1 MFYNGSKWGK
11 TLTST
16 ILQMN
21 NSTQLKSNKNDQLHY
36 SINHKSA
43 SNWQQGLAH
52 SLLMLALAWQL
63 THRIFYPFSSEN
75 AHASTCLLLF
85 IFFNH
90 IFGNDLLL
98 QCCRYKYQAN
108 RKEFHIYHCS
118 VPFLGLSK

>member
-75 AHASTCLLLF
+75 AHASITF
-85 IFFNH
+85 SVM
-90 IFGNDLLL
+90 
-98 QCCRYKYQAN
+98 
-108 RKEFHIYHCS
+108 IYSYS
-118 VPFLGLSK
+118 VAGINTKPIAKNFTYITAACHS